1 MTFVVQRSS
10 QLRATL
16 LLLLVAAS
24 PATAQVTLAE
34 YEQRRAALA
43 SQLPE
48 GVFVARGGEEPV
60 EDYRSFFQSP
70 GFFYLTGYR
79 EPGAALLMHKQGTAV
94 QWFLFVQERNPSV
107 EVWSGRRYGPERAGR
122 ATGLSALPAS
132 RFRPTLDSL
141 LRTTSRLTALV
152 DLAEGGDTLNRD
164 DRFLEELRRD
174 FPNLEIAGANAIVD
188 RMRGTKSAAELD
200 LITRA
205 AYISALAHREAAR
218 AIRPGASEFEVQAAL
233 EATFRRHGADR
244 PAYASIVGSGPN
256 STVLHYNRN
265 DRFMESGELL
275 LIDAAASYGGYAADI
290 TRTFPVS
297 GRFSPEQ
304 RAIYEVVRA
313 AQARVE
319 RLLRP
324 GTPFR
329 ALNDTARAVLAEG
342 LARIGLI
349 DSASATY
356 ECSTGRQR
364 QCSQLS
370 LFYMHGL
377 GHGIGLVVHDPE
389 QAYYPPGTI
398 GPGSAFTIEPG
409 LYVRDNLLDIVPD
422 TPANA
427 SFRARLARLLPR
439 YANIGVRIEDDYIVT
454 DEGVRWISCAVPRE
468 PDEVEALVRGDNA
481 TSSASERLADWYKTL
496 IVDPSGAR
504 PGTPAPP
511 RCPPLPRN

>member
-1 MTFVVQRSS
+1 MTIQTAAVLQRWA
-10 QLRATL
+10 QLFLAL
-16 LLLLVAAS
+16 AMAS
-24 PATAQVTLAE
+24 PLSAQITLSE
-34 YEQRRAALA
+34 YQQRRATLA

-60 EDYRSFFQSP
+60 EDYRSFYQSP
-70 GFFYLTGYR
+70 RFFYLTGYR
-79 EPGAALLMHKQGTAV
+79 EPGAALLMYKQGTAV
-94 QWFLFVQERNPSV
+94 QWFLFVQERNPAV

-122 ATGLSALPAS
+122 ATGLPAFPIS

-141 LRTTSRLTALV
+141 LRSSNRLAALADV
-152 DLAEGGDTLNRD
+152 AEGGDTLNHD
-164 DRFLEELRRD
+164 DRFLQELRRD
-174 FPNLEIAGANAIVD
+174 FPEVEIVGANAIVD
-188 RMRGTKSAAELD
+188 RLRGTKSTAELD
-200 LITRA
+200 LISRA
-205 AYISALAHREAAR
+205 AYISALAHREAAA
-218 AIRPGASEFEVQAAL
+218 AIQPGMGEFEVQALL
-233 EATFRRHGADR
+233 EYAFRRQGADR

-265 DRFMESGELL
+265 DRFMKEGELL

-304 RAIYEVVRA
+304 RAIYDIVRA

-329 ALNDTARAVLAEG
+329 TLNDTARAVLGEG
-342 LARIGLI
+342 LARLGLI
-349 DSASATY
+349 DSLSATY
-356 ECSTGRQR
+356 ECGAGRR

-377 GHGIGLVVHDPE
+377 GHGIGLVVHDPD
-389 QAYYPPGTI
+389 QAYYPPGRI

-409 LYVRDNLLDIVPD
+409 LYVRDDLLDIIPD
-422 TPANA
+422 TPNNA
-427 SFRARLARLLPR
+427 AYRARLAALLPR

-454 DEGVRWISCAVPRE
+454 EEGVRWISCAVPRE
-468 PDEVEALVRGDNA
+468 ATEMEALMRER
-481 TSSASERLADWYKTL
+481 SSPRPSTPRLAEWYSRL
-496 IVDPSGAR
+496 VVDPAEAR
-504 PGTPAPP
+504 PGTATVPSCPA
-511 RCPPLPRN
+511 LPRQ